1 MLKSRARGL
10 SQFITDTME
19 TGAIASTA
27 TTVAAA
33 ALGAAE
39 LKNPITPLNA
49 VSHILWG
56 DRAAFV
62 EEFTTKHTVT
72 GVALNSAAVTS
83 WAALY
88 ELLASRTRP
97 SRASKQ
103 SELARSTM
111 LGSAVAGIAYVVDYY
126 LVSKRLTPGFEKRL

>member
-1 MLKSRARGL
+1 MFTSRARGF

-27 TTVAAA
+27 TAVAAA
-33 ALGAAE
+33 ALRAEE

-62 EEFTTKHTVT
+62 EELTTKHTVT
-72 GVALNSAAVTS
+72 GVALIRAAVTS
-83 WAALY
+83 WALLY

-103 SELARSTM
+103 NELAQHD
-111 LGSAVAGIAYVVDYY
+111 AGFCRGRH
-126 LVSKRLTPGFEKRL
+126 RLRCRLLSCS